1 MSGVRKASEARY
13 TLRENGDAIARESGS
28 VATMQD
34 FRHIKAWQRAHAL
47 AIALHKRTR
56 NFSRLGYSRLRAQLT
71 GAADSIGDTI
81 MEGAGAATA
90 KEFARFLDM
99 SIKSANEVEGHLLKA
114 RDLDLLAPD
123 EWQAFTAE
131 VIEIRKMTY
140 SYRRTMLANDK
151 KATEQT
157 PNEKKAR
164 DKISKVSE
172 AARPDD

>member
-1 MSGVRKASEARY
+1 
-13 TLRENGDAIARESGS
+13 
-28 VATMQD
+28 MQD

-47 AIALHKRTR
+47 AVTLHKRAR
-56 NFSRLGYSRLRAQLT
+56 NFSRLGYPRLRAQLT

-99 SIKSANEVEGHLLKA
+99 SVKSANETEGHLLKA
-114 RDLDLLAPD
+114 RDLDLFSPE
-123 EWQAFTAE
+123 EWQAYTAE

-151 KATEQT
+151 KASENK
-157 PNEKKAR
+157 PNEKRAPGKNPGR
-164 DKISKVSE
+164 RRSKE
-172 AARPDD
+172 PDA

>member
-1 MSGVRKASEARY
+1 
-13 TLRENGDAIARESGS
+13 
-28 VATMQD
+28 MQPCKTSD
-34 FRHIKAWQRAHAL
+34 TSQRAHAL

-157 PNEKKAR
+157 PNEKKVR
-164 DKISKVSE
+164 DKISKVRE